1 MLDQSIINQYDAL
14 IFDMDGTLID
24 TMPSHAKAWEKVG
37 EHLGYHVTG
46 DIMYELGGATVRT
59 IATETCRRYGIPM
72 ELLEEVIRLKRQF
85 GFEMVMENATL
96 LPAADL
102 LKKHHGKL
110 AMALGTGS
118 HGNIVNTLLDKFELR
133 QYFDAVVDADMVTT
147 HKPNPETFLKCAEKL
162 GVLPNQCLVFEDAD
176 LGVQAALNGG
186 MDVFDVRTNTLTK
199 AGK

>member
-1 MLDQSIINQYDAL
+1 MLDQSIINQYNAL

-37 EHLGYHVTG
+37 EHLGYQVTG
-46 DIMYELGGATVRT
+46 DVLYQLGGASVRT

-72 ELLEEVIRLKRQF
+72 ELLEEVIRLKREY
-85 GFEMVMENATL
+85 GFEMVSQNATL
-96 LPAADL
+96 LPASQI
-102 LKKHHGKL
+102 LKNNYGKR

-118 HGNIVNTLLDKFELR
+118 HSNMVNMLLDKFDLR
-133 QYFDAVVDADMVTT
+133 QYFDAIVDADMVTA
-147 HKPNPETFLKCAEKL
+147 HKPSPETFLKCAENL

-186 MDVFDVRTNTLTK
+186 MDVFDVRTKHIIK
-199 AGK
+199 A

>member
-37 EHLGYHVTG
+37 EHLGYPVKG
-46 DIMYELGGATVRT
+46 DVMYQLGGATVRT

-72 ELLEEVIRLKRQF
+72 DLLEEVIRLKRAY
-85 GFEMVMENATL
+85 GFEMVLENASL
-96 LPAADL
+96 LPAFHIV
-102 LKKHHGKL
+102 KNNYGQR

-118 HGNIVNTLLDKFELR
+118 HSNMVNMLLDKFDLR
-133 QYFDAVVDADMVTT
+133 QYFDAIVDADMVSE
-147 HKPNPETFLKCAEKL
+147 HKPSPETFLKCAEKL

-199 AGK
+199 A

>member
-37 EHLGYHVTG
+37 EHLGYQITG
-46 DIMYELGGATVRT
+46 DIMYQLGGATVRT
-59 IATETCRRYGIPM
+59 IATETCRRCGIPM
-72 ELLEEVIRLKRQF
+72 ELLEEVIRLKRLY
-85 GFEMVMENATL
+85 GFEMVLENASL
-96 LPAADL
+96 LPAFRIVENNY
-102 LKKHHGKL
+102 GKR

-118 HGNIVNTLLDKFELR
+118 HSNMVNMLLDKFDLR
-133 QYFDAVVDADMVTT
+133 QYFGAVVDADMVTA

-186 MDVFDVRTNTLTK
+186 MDVFDVRTCTLIK
-199 AGK
+199 A